1 MAHRR
6 FAYLL
11 ALAGALLFQIVNE
24 NYLAHF
30 LLVLCVALPLLS
42 LALSLPGMLGCRLAL
57 SADPTALDR
66 GSKGRWLVC
75 VEPSNALPLSQLTI
89 RLVGEDLLTGQREHR
104 RLVLSGVARRRPV
117 ELEAS
122 TLHCGLLELRVRK
135 AKVCDYLGL
144 FSLPVP
150 RPPPPPR
157 RGRPHP
163 ARGGRAPRP
172 GEGYPP
178 RPRPAHLLCLPIP
191 AEVELPAL
199 PEEGS
204 APPDSVR
211 AARLGPGDDYDLR
224 AYRPGDPMRSV
235 HWKLSSKW
243 DELIVR
249 EQVQATA
256 PVPLLALDRFG
267 PPEVLD
273 RLLDRLLG
281 LSRALLDRQ
290 RPHAV
295 LWLDGTGRPQLRAVS
310 DERQLADCLWA
321 LMDAP
326 APLHGPSL
334 KDRPELLRGP
344 DGPAFPIHVALEGG
358 AHD

>member
-1 MAHRR
+1 MTAMAHRR

-57 SADPTALDR
+57 SADPAALDR

-117 ELEAS
+117 GLEAS

-144 FSLPVP
+144 FSLPV
-150 RPPPPPR
+150 
-157 RGRPHP
+157 
-163 ARGGRAPRP
+163 
-172 GEGYPP
+172 P

-290 RPHAV
+290 RPHAF